1 MKLSRALLLI
11 PCLWSMTV
19 MAQSNVSK
27 GGLIFSRERVFIE
40 TTVTL
45 PTPPAEEKK
54 EDEATKKEEAPATEK
69 RRYYFDTEIRSE
81 DSLKLEWFL
90 SLDNMPSGRA
100 TMIVFDEP
108 LERPLPLA
116 KIYKPIDVLVLGD
129 DGAILAILP
138 EIVLATQTKVI
149 SVDMPVK
156 AFMFIRAGEAALLQ
170 IKPKDMVQHTL
181 FTLNPTVLQ

>member
-1 MKLSRALLLI
+1 
-11 PCLWSMTV
+11 MTA

-27 GGLIFSRERVFIE
+27 GGLIFSRERVFVE

-45 PTPPAEEKK
+45 PIRAAEPKGE
-54 EDEATKKEEAPATEK
+54 EETAKKEEAPTSEK

-81 DSLKLEWFL
+81 ESLKLQWFL

-100 TMIVFDEP
+100 TMIVFDDP

-116 KIYKPIDVLVLGD
+116 KIYKPLDVLVLGD

-138 EIVLATQTKVI
+138 EIVLATQTKLI

-156 AFMFIRAGEAALLQ
+156 AFMFIRSGEAALLH
-170 IKPKDMVQHTL
+170 IKPKDMVQHAL